1 MELFTVFAIA
11 VILALD
17 CFAVSL
23 AAGAS
28 QVSGKLRLAITLAIP
43 FGLAQFAMTIAGWAA
58 GAQTVSFISGFDH
71 WVAFLILAFI
81 GGKMIYE
88 GYWGEEERIVIYNA
102 STILIL
108 SVATSVD
115 ALGAGLS
122 LAFLQANIWFSSMI
136 IGITSFL
143 FALAGVL
150 LGKRL
155 GQHFGRRMEIAG
167 GIILLM
173 IGIRIVVEHMLVI

>member
-1 MELFTVFAIA
+1 MELLTVFIIAI
-11 VILALD
+11 ILALD

-23 AAGAS
+23 AAGTS
-28 QVSGKLRLAITLAIP
+28 QVSGRLRLAIILAVS
-43 FGLAQFAMTIAGWAA
+43 FGLSQFAMTVAGWAA
-58 GAQTVSFISGFDH
+58 GAQTVSLISGFDH
-71 WVAFLILAFI
+71 WVAFCILAFI

-88 GYWGEEERIVIYNA
+88 GYRGEEERVVIYNA

-122 LAFLQANIWFSSMI
+122 LAFLEANIWLSSVI
-136 IGITSFL
+136 IGITSFF
-143 FALAGVL
+143 FALYGVL

-155 GQHFGRRMEIAG
+155 GQRFGRRMEIVG
-167 GIILLM
+167 GMILFI
-173 IGIRIVVEHMLVI
+173 IGIRIIAGHMFVI